1 MLVVGKDYASRGRL
15 RYAVWQDAV
24 WQVGSRKM
32 VGPNPV
38 SKRGAEIVL
47 KVLQSL
53 EALDWTYPI
62 TPEAGARNLDAVQDP
77 RLRRWLMNHC

>member
-1 MLVVGKDYASRGRL
+1 MLVVGKDYNSRGRL
-15 RYAVWQDAV
+15 RYAVWQV
-24 WQVGSRKM
+24 VGSRKM